1 MPVDFV
7 YRIEQPHRTGMLARV
22 CRAIADGDGLIGDIQ
37 TISIGAERSIRDI
50 SVEVRDMEQAQRL
63 AQILESL
70 DDVRLINH
78 HDRAIDRHV
87 GGKIEVVPRIA
98 ISSLQDLRD
107 VYTPGVARVCR
118 AIQENP
124 AQANRF
130 TWIGRTVA
138 VCTNGTRVLGLGDI
152 GPLAAMPVMEGKAI
166 FYTAFTDL
174 NAVPLLIPEKHPD
187 AFVRAVLDVAPSFG
201 AIHLEDIQVPECF
214 EIEKRLIE
222 ALDVPVMHGD
232 VHGAAVAALAAI
244 MGACA
249 QLDRPL
255 DRQTVGQLGL
265 GAAGFGIACL
275 AKQAGAKRVLAS
287 DPDPLAQ
294 THADANG
301 IEITDFDTVM
311 ARSDIVVAA
320 TGKPGLIGSE
330 MVRSGQVVF
339 ALTNPDPEIQP
350 QAAVRAGAAFAADGA
365 AVNNVLGFPGIFLG
379 ALACGARTIST
390 GMKLAAA
397 RAIAKLTRESEL
409 VPDPLD
415 REVHRAVA
423 LAVAAAARA
432 EGLDRPE
439 RVPPG
444 LSLR

>member
-1 MPVDFV
+1 VPVDFV

-37 TISIGAERSIRDI
+37 TISIGAERSIRDV
-50 SVEVRDMEQAQRL
+50 SVEVRDIDQAHRL
-63 AQILESL
+63 AEIIASIDE
-70 DDVRLINH
+70 VRVIDH

-87 GGKIEVVPRIA
+87 GGKIEVVPRIS

-107 VYTPGVARVCR
+107 VYVPGVARVCR
-118 AIQENP
+118 TIEADP
-124 AQANRF
+124 SQANRF

-152 GPLAAMPVMEGKAI
+152 GLLPSMPVMEGKAI

-174 NAVPLLIPEKHPD
+174 NAVPVLVDEKHPD
-187 AFVRAVLDVAPSFG
+187 AFVRTVLAIAPSFG
-201 AIHLEDIQVPECF
+201 AIHLEDIRVPECF

-232 VHGAAVAALAAI
+232 VHGTAVAALAAI

-249 QLDRPL
+249 QLGRPL
-255 DRQTVGQLGL
+255 ERQTIGQIGL
-265 GAAGFGIACL
+265 GAAGFGIARL
-275 AKQAGAKRVLAS
+275 AQQARAKAVLAT

-301 IEITDFDTVM
+301 IEIADFETVM
-311 ARSDIVVAA
+311 ARADIVVAA
-320 TGKPGLIGSE
+320 TGRPGLIGSE
-330 MVRSGQVVF
+330 MIREGQVVF
-339 ALTNPDPEIQP
+339 ALTNPEPEIQP
-350 QAAVRAGAAFAADGA
+350 QVALRAGAAFAADGA
-365 AVNNVLGFPGIFLG
+365 SVNNVLAFPGIFLG
-379 ALACGARTIST
+379 ALSCGARTIST
-390 GMKLAAA
+390 VMKLAAA
-397 RAIAKLTRESEL
+397 QAIVKLTRQSEL

-415 REVHRAVA
+415 PAVHRAVA
-423 LAVAAAARA
+423 TAVAGAARG
-432 EGLDRPE
+432 EGLDRPD

-444 LSLR
+444 LTLR

>member
-1 MPVDFV
+1 VPVDFV

-37 TISIGAERSIRDI
+37 TISIGAERSIRDV
-50 SVEVRDMEQAQRL
+50 SVEVRDIDQAHRL
-63 AQILESL
+63 AQIIASIDE
-70 DDVRLINH
+70 VRVIDH

-87 GGKIEVVPRIA
+87 GGKIEVVPRIS

-107 VYTPGVARVCR
+107 VYVPGVARVCR
-118 AIQENP
+118 TIEADP
-124 AQANRF
+124 SQANRF

-152 GPLAAMPVMEGKAI
+152 GLLPSMPVMEGKAI

-174 NAVPLLIPEKHPD
+174 NAVPVLVDEKHPD
-187 AFVRAVLDVAPSFG
+187 AFVRTVLAIAPSFG
-201 AIHLEDIQVPECF
+201 AIHLEDIRVPECF

-232 VHGAAVAALAAI
+232 VHGTAVAALAAI

-249 QLDRPL
+249 QLGRPL
-255 DRQTVGQLGL
+255 ERQTIGQIGL
-265 GAAGFGIACL
+265 GAAGFGIARL
-275 AKQAGAKRVLAS
+275 AQQARAKAVLAT

-301 IEITDFDTVM
+301 IEIADFETVM
-311 ARSDIVVAA
+311 ARADIVVAA
-320 TGKPGLIGSE
+320 TGRPGLIGSE
-330 MVRSGQVVF
+330 MIRKGQVVF
-339 ALTNPDPEIQP
+339 ALTNPEPEIQP
-350 QAAVRAGAAFAADGA
+350 QVALRAGAAFAADGA
-365 AVNNVLGFPGIFLG
+365 SVNNVLAFPGIFLG
-379 ALACGARTIST
+379 ALSCGARTIST
-390 GMKLAAA
+390 VMKLAAA
-397 RAIAKLTRESEL
+397 QAIVKLTRQSEL

-415 REVHRAVA
+415 PAVHRAVA
-423 LAVAAAARA
+423 TAVAGAARG
-432 EGLDRPE
+432 EGLDRPD

-444 LSLR
+444 LTLR

>member
-37 TISIGAERSIRDI
+37 TISIGAERSIRDV
-50 SVEVRDMEQAQRL
+50 SVEVRDIDQAHRL
-63 AQILESL
+63 AQIIASIDE
-70 DDVRLINH
+70 VRVIDH

-87 GGKIEVVPRIA
+87 GGKIEVVPRIS

-107 VYTPGVARVCR
+107 VYVPGVARVCR
-118 AIQENP
+118 TIEADP
-124 AQANRF
+124 SQANRF

-152 GPLAAMPVMEGKAI
+152 GLLPSMPVMEGKAI

-174 NAVPLLIPEKHPD
+174 NAVPVLVDEKHPD
-187 AFVRAVLDVAPSFG
+187 AFVRTVLAIAPSFG
-201 AIHLEDIQVPECF
+201 AIHLEDIRVPECF

-232 VHGAAVAALAAI
+232 VHGTAVAALAAI

-249 QLDRPL
+249 QLGRPL
-255 DRQTVGQLGL
+255 ERQTIGQIGL
-265 GAAGFGIACL
+265 GAAGFGIARL
-275 AKQAGAKRVLAS
+275 AQQARAKAVLAT

-301 IEITDFDTVM
+301 IEIADFETVM
-311 ARSDIVVAA
+311 ARADIVVAA
-320 TGKPGLIGSE
+320 TGRPGLIGSE
-330 MVRSGQVVF
+330 MIREGQVVF
-339 ALTNPDPEIQP
+339 ALTNPEPEIEP
-350 QAAVRAGAAFAADGA
+350 QVALRAGAAFAADGA
-365 AVNNVLGFPGIFLG
+365 SVNNVLAFPGIFLG
-379 ALACGARTIST
+379 ALSCGARTIST
-390 GMKLAAA
+390 VMKLAAA
-397 RAIAKLTRESEL
+397 QAIVKLTRQSEL

-415 REVHRAVA
+415 PAVHRAVA
-423 LAVAAAARA
+423 TAVAGAARG
-432 EGLDRPE
+432 EGLDRPD

-444 LSLR
+444 LTLR

>member
-37 TISIGAERSIRDI
+37 TISIGAERSIRDV
-50 SVEVRDMEQAQRL
+50 SVEVRDIDQAHRL
-63 AQILESL
+63 AQIIASIDE
-70 DDVRLINH
+70 VRVIDH

-87 GGKIEVVPRIA
+87 GGKIEVVPRIS

-107 VYTPGVARVCR
+107 VYVPGVARVCR
-118 AIQENP
+118 TIEADP
-124 AQANRF
+124 SQANRF

-152 GPLAAMPVMEGKAI
+152 GLLPSMPVMEGKAI

-174 NAVPLLIPEKHPD
+174 NAVPVLVDEKHPD
-187 AFVRAVLDVAPSFG
+187 AFVRTVLAIAPSFG
-201 AIHLEDIQVPECF
+201 AIHLEDIRVPECF

-232 VHGAAVAALAAI
+232 VHGTAVAALAAI

-249 QLDRPL
+249 QLGRPL
-255 DRQTVGQLGL
+255 ERQTIGQIGL
-265 GAAGFGIACL
+265 GAAGFGIARL
-275 AKQAGAKRVLAS
+275 AQQARAKAVLAT

-301 IEITDFDTVM
+301 IEIADFETVM
-311 ARSDIVVAA
+311 ARADIVVAA
-320 TGKPGLIGSE
+320 TGRPGLIGSE
-330 MVRSGQVVF
+330 MIREGQVVF
-339 ALTNPDPEIQP
+339 ALTNPEPEIQP
-350 QAAVRAGAAFAADGA
+350 QVALRAGAAFAADGA
-365 AVNNVLGFPGIFLG
+365 SVNNVLAFPGIFLG
-379 ALACGARTIST
+379 ALSCGARTIST
-390 GMKLAAA
+390 VMKLAAA
-397 RAIAKLTRESEL
+397 QAIVKLTRQSEL

-415 REVHRAVA
+415 PAVHRAVA
-423 LAVAAAARA
+423 TAVAGAARG
-432 EGLDRPE
+432 EGLDRPD

-444 LSLR
+444 LTLR

>member
-1 MPVDFV
+1 VPVDFV

-37 TISIGAERSIRDI
+37 TISIGAERSIRDV
-50 SVEVRDMEQAQRL
+50 SVEVRDIDQAHRL
-63 AQILESL
+63 AQIIASIDE
-70 DDVRLINH
+70 VRVIDH

-87 GGKIEVVPRIA
+87 GGKIEVVPRIS

-107 VYTPGVARVCR
+107 VYVPGVARVCR
-118 AIQENP
+118 TIEADP
-124 AQANRF
+124 SQANRF

-152 GPLAAMPVMEGKAI
+152 GLLPSMPVMEGKAI

-174 NAVPLLIPEKHPD
+174 NAVPVLVDEKHPD
-187 AFVRAVLDVAPSFG
+187 AFVRTVLAIAPSFG
-201 AIHLEDIQVPECF
+201 AIHLEDIRVPECF

-232 VHGAAVAALAAI
+232 VHGTAVAALAAI

-249 QLDRPL
+249 QLGRPL
-255 DRQTVGQLGL
+255 ERQTIGQIGL
-265 GAAGFGIACL
+265 GAAGFGIARL
-275 AKQAGAKRVLAS
+275 AQQARAKAVLAT

-301 IEITDFDTVM
+301 IEIADFETVM
-311 ARSDIVVAA
+311 ARADIVVAA
-320 TGKPGLIGSE
+320 TGRPGLIGSE
-330 MVRSGQVVF
+330 MIREGQVVF
-339 ALTNPDPEIQP
+339 ALTNPEPEIQP
-350 QAAVRAGAAFAADGA
+350 QVALRAGAAFAADGA
-365 AVNNVLGFPGIFLG
+365 SVNNVLAFPGIFLG
-379 ALACGARTIST
+379 ALSCGARTIST
-390 GMKLAAA
+390 AMKLAAA
-397 RAIAKLTRESEL
+397 QAIVKLTRQSEL

-415 REVHRAVA
+415 PAVHRAVA
-423 LAVAAAARA
+423 TAVAGAARG
-432 EGLDRPE
+432 EGLDRPD

-444 LSLR
+444 LTLR

>member
-1 MPVDFV
+1 VPVDFV

-63 AQILESL
+63 AEILASL

-98 ISSLQDLRD
+98 IASLQDLRD

-118 AIQENP
+118 AIQSNP

-174 NAVPLLIPEKHPD
+174 NAVPLLIPHKHPD

-201 AIHLEDIQVPECF
+201 AVHLEDIQVPECF

-249 QLDRPL
+249 QVGRPL
-255 DRQTVGQLGL
+255 DQLTVGQLGL

-275 AKQAGAKRVLAS
+275 AQQAGARRVIAS

-311 ARSDIVVAA
+311 ARADIVVAA

-330 MVRSGQVVF
+330 MVRAGQVIF

-350 QAAVRAGAAFAADGA
+350 QAALRAGAAFAADGA

-397 RAIAKLTRESEL
+397 RAIAKLTRESDL

-415 REVHRAVA
+415 REVHRSVAV
-423 LAVAAAARA
+423 AVAAAARA

>member
-37 TISIGAERSIRDI
+37 TISIGAERSIRDV
-50 SVEVRDMEQAQRL
+50 SVEVRDIDQAHRL
-63 AQILESL
+63 AEIIASIDE
-70 DDVRLINH
+70 VRVIDH

-87 GGKIEVVPRIA
+87 GGKIEVVPRIS

-107 VYTPGVARVCR
+107 VYVPGVARVCR
-118 AIQENP
+118 TIEADP
-124 AQANRF
+124 SQANRF

-152 GPLAAMPVMEGKAI
+152 GLLPSMPVMEGKAI

-174 NAVPLLIPEKHPD
+174 NAVPVLVDEKHPD
-187 AFVRAVLDVAPSFG
+187 AFVRTVLAIAPSFG
-201 AIHLEDIQVPECF
+201 AIHLEDIRVPECF

-232 VHGAAVAALAAI
+232 VHGTAVAALAAI

-249 QLDRPL
+249 QLGRPL
-255 DRQTVGQLGL
+255 ERQTIGQIGL
-265 GAAGFGIACL
+265 GAAGFGIARL
-275 AKQAGAKRVLAS
+275 AQQARAKAVLAT

-301 IEITDFDTVM
+301 IEIADFETVM
-311 ARSDIVVAA
+311 ARADIVVAA
-320 TGKPGLIGSE
+320 TGRPGLIGSE
-330 MVRSGQVVF
+330 MIREGQVVF
-339 ALTNPDPEIQP
+339 ALTNPEPEIEP
-350 QAAVRAGAAFAADGA
+350 HVALRAGAAFAADGA
-365 AVNNVLGFPGIFLG
+365 SVNNVLAFPGIFLG
-379 ALACGARTIST
+379 ALSCGARTIST
-390 GMKLAAA
+390 VMKLAAA
-397 RAIAKLTRESEL
+397 QAIVKLTRQSEL

-415 REVHRAVA
+415 PAVHRAVA
-423 LAVAAAARA
+423 TAVAGAARG
-432 EGLDRPE
+432 EGLDRPD

-444 LSLR
+444 LTLR